1 MTIELH
7 RMWRSSKLQAMA
19 IAMTATIGTPIAAA
33 QDSADEV
40 VLDEIIITAQKREES
55 LQDVPISVN
64 AVSGEKLAEAGI
76 ARLDDLK
83 SYVPN
88 LQVTETGIANNF
100 YIRGIG
106 SGLNQGFEQSVSTY
120 SDGLYRGRGPQSR
133 TPFLDLERIEVLRG
147 PQPILFGKNAIAG
160 AVNLISARPA
170 SEFGGSVRASYE
182 AETNEQVI
190 EGVVSVPFSETF
202 GARVAVRYRQSDGY
216 LDNLTLNAEETERE
230 DAFGRVTF
238 AFTPNENFDATLKIE
253 TGRSDV
259 VGRQVEI
266 FGELPAAPVLR
277 PNGTTLTPPI
287 PGLTYAQILRNVFGQ
302 NIGVLNNTVDYQ
314 RSSNGDYSIME
325 PTETVLTMNFRFDSG
340 ITMTSV
346 SGYSSYELD
355 EGCDCDFT
363 GANLFTAG
371 ITESYKQVSQELR
384 FASPTDQTVSWI
396 GGAFLQNY
404 DLDESDFIFVPGN
417 SVVVPLLNG
426 NPGLPPGSGT
436 AFANTRNPR
445 VFKQDS
451 ELFALFEQGTWS
463 ISDALRMTAG
473 LRWSTESK
481 SGSRVTQLTN
491 ASGTPLPA
499 GLIDVL
505 YNAVFGIAR
514 HSVSGERTEDNF
526 SPLVNVQY
534 NFSDDTMAYLSWA
547 KGYKSGGFDARSNQ
561 APPMGTFEYEPE
573 TAKTYELGVKTKLG
587 QAAEINA
594 AVFFTDYTDLQT
606 SAFDGRLGFNVGN
619 GSAEVKGIEVDG
631 RWQATERLF
640 LAGSIAYLDFE
651 WTKYDG
657 QCYFNAPATLFS
669 TRVPG
674 NCNYDGFT
682 NQLAPK
688 TTAMLSA
695 EYTWPIGNLE
705 LRTTLDA
712 TYSADYLIS
721 LTLDPNAKQDS
732 YTKLNARIALAGED
746 RRWELAVVAR
756 NLTDEEVLSYAG
768 DTPLAG
774 SIFGARSYYGFV
786 DPPRTVA
793 IEGSLRF

>member
-7 RMWRSSKLQAMA
+7 RMWRSGKLQALV
-19 IAMTATIGTPIAAA
+19 ISMTATLGTPIAVA

-83 SYVPN
+83 AYVPN

-182 AETNEQVI
+182 AETNEQVL
-190 EGVVSVPFSETF
+190 EGVVSIPFSETF
-202 GARVAVRYRQSDGY
+202 GARVAMRYRQSDGY
-216 LDNLTLNAEETERE
+216 MDNLTLGTEEPERE
-230 DAFGRVTF
+230 DTFGRVTF

-266 FGELPAAPVLR
+266 FGELAAAPVLR

-287 PGLTYAQILRNVFGQ
+287 PGLTYGQILRNVFGQ
-302 NIGVLNNTVDYQ
+302 NIGTLNNTVDYR

-325 PTETVLTMNFRFDSG
+325 PTESVLTMNFRFGNG

-363 GANLFTAG
+363 GGNLFTAG

-404 DLDESDFIFVPGN
+404 DLDESDYIFVPGN
-417 SVVVPLLNG
+417 SVVVPLVNS
-426 NPGLPPGSGT
+426 NPALPMGSG
-436 AFANTRNPR
+436 AFFANTRNPR

-451 ELFALFEQGTWS
+451 EMFALFGQGTWS
-463 ISDALRMTAG
+463 ISDALRLTAG
-473 LRWSTESK
+473 LRWATESK
-481 SGSRVTQLTN
+481 TGSRVTQLTD
-491 ASGTPLPA
+491 PA
-499 GLIDVL
+499 GLPLPTGSLAVPNNVDFF
-505 YNAVFGIAR
+505 YNAVFGIRR
-514 HSVSGERTEDNF
+514 HSVRGERTEDNF
-526 SPLVNVQY
+526 SPLLNVQY

-561 APPMGTFEYEPE
+561 APPTGTFEYEPE
-573 TAKTYELGVKTKLG
+573 TAKTYELGLKTKVG

-594 AVFFTDYTDLQT
+594 AVFFTDYKDLQT

-640 LAGSIAYLDFE
+640 IAGSIAYLDFE

-657 QCYFNAPATLFS
+657 QCYFNAPASLF
-669 TRVPG
+669 
-674 NCNYDGFT
+674 
-682 NQLAPK
+682 APACRATAT
-688 TTAMLSA
+688 TTASP
-695 EYTWPIGNLE
+695 T
-705 LRTTLDA
+705 
-712 TYSADYLIS
+712 
-721 LTLDPNAKQDS
+721 
-732 YTKLNARIALAGED
+732 
-746 RRWELAVVAR
+746 
-756 NLTDEEVLSYAG
+756 
-768 DTPLAG
+768 
-774 SIFGARSYYGFV
+774 
-786 DPPRTVA
+786 
-793 IEGSLRF
+793 SLRRRPRRC